1 MKYTKGPW
9 EADGN
14 GVFEKGKPNQV
25 IAIAHDPDDSHHLND
40 ISKAN
45 AQLMAAAPDMY
56 EALRAIVNWYE
67 VKGEILCTNDQ
78 PYELLKQALRKAEGR
93 TD

>member
-25 IAIAHDPDDSHHLND
+25 IAIAHDPDDGHHLND

-45 AQLMAAAPDMY
+45 AQLMAASPDMY
-56 EALRAIVNWYE
+56 EALNAIKEWYD
-67 VKGEILCTNDQ
+67 KGEELCTNDPQ
-78 PYELLKQALRKAEGR
+78 FELLLNALRKAEGR